1 MIRLLLILLLSACS
15 AISAEYFRSQ
25 GRVTFSQRV
34 TITVSTNSTTPA
46 PTADL
51 LWWKLNEGTGT
62 SFTGTVGPN
71 GSAGI
76 GANGYVT
83 GANGF
88 ATNAYDF
95 GPENTASSDS
105 SVTYGANVITVC
117 YWVYHTTWG
126 GVRTIISSKSDK
138 TTANTW
144 RIDNDEGSVNYVMQG
159 TTVPNITRSTL
170 AAPSNSAWHHYAVVF
185 NASTATGAI
194 TIYVDGALASPAI
207 VDTAKD
213 GTSNFA
219 ANALRVGNLNGTE
232 FWTGYMDDIR
242 IYATALSAGQVA
254 AIYASPE

>member
-1 MIRLLLILLLSACS
+1 MIRLLLILLLSACF
-15 AISAEYFRSQ
+15 ATSAEYFKTGGNVR
-25 GRVTFSQRV
+25 FSQRV
-34 TITVSTNSTTPA
+34 TITTSTISTPA

-71 GSAGI
+71 GSAGA

-83 GANGF
+83 GANGL
-88 ATNAYDF
+88 ATNAFDF
-95 GPENTASSDS
+95 GPENTALSDS

-185 NASTATGAI
+185 DASTATGAI